1 MADKWKIVLASAIA
15 LLFVA
20 INLFFISHNNYFV
33 FLFPL
38 ALIALLLL
46 LFAQE
51 YLYWALIFL
60 TPLSINLS
68 QQEWGLGISLPTEPI
83 LIAFL
88 VFFVLKILR
97 NPKLDVFL
105 LKHPITIAILFYLGW
120 MFVTSI
126 SSYKPL
132 VSFKFLLAHL
142 WFIVPL
148 YFMAFPL
155 FKKNKNSFRFFWLTL
170 ISLALVVVYTML
182 MHSSYG
188 FSEEV
193 GRWIMSPFY
202 NDHTAYGMVIAL
214 MLPVLF
220 GFLFW
225 SKSLRFTR
233 IAAFG
238 FLLLFLPAFYL
249 SYSRAAWLSFGLAI
263 FVFILMKLRI
273 RFRYLMFLI
282 MLGLVLVWL
291 NKQRIDQRL
300 EKNETQSSEV
310 FMDHLKSSTNV
321 MSDASNLERINRWN
335 SALRLFYERPILG
348 WGPGTYQFV
357 YGPFQRSDERT
368 IISTNSGDAGTA
380 HSEYLGPLA
389 ESGILGFFAISAV
402 FLILMVTGFRVHRTA
417 KNETIKFLA
426 MITTLAFVTYLS
438 HGILNNFL
446 DTDKAA
452 IPFWTLAAILAALD
466 WQNQQ
471 DDEKVID

>member
-1 MADKWKIVLASAIA
+1 
-15 LLFVA
+15 
-20 INLFFISHNNYFV
+20 
-33 FLFPL
+33 
-38 ALIALLLL
+38 
-46 LFAQE
+46 
-51 YLYWALIFL
+51 
-60 TPLSINLS
+60 
-68 QQEWGLGISLPTEPI
+68 
-83 LIAFL
+83 
-88 VFFVLKILR
+88 
-97 NPKLDVFL
+97 
-105 LKHPITIAILFYLGW
+105 
-120 MFVTSI
+120 
-126 SSYKPL
+126 
-132 VSFKFLLAHL
+132 
-142 WFIVPL
+142 
-148 YFMAFPL
+148 MAFPL